1 MRRPMRQTMTRMTFI
16 EAAAVCMAA
25 IGLAGCGGKASA
37 SDPAA
42 GAPPPAQ
49 VEEEHNGDILK
60 VAHPEQFP
68 LVPAVK
74 HVSTPELNAT
84 GTVNPDVSRNVPV
97 ISVASGRII
106 EMNAR
111 LGDSVTKGELLMKV
125 QSADISQAF
134 SDYRQAMA
142 DEVLSRAQLDRAKI
156 LFDKGAI
163 AQKDLE
169 VAEDADS
176 KAKVMVETA
185 QDHIRVL
192 GADPQN
198 PTAIVSITAPVTGVI
213 TDQQLTAAGGTQGLG
228 SPNAFTISDL
238 SHVWIICDVYE
249 NDLHFVK
256 MGEYADIHLNA
267 YPNVVLRGQISNIGP
282 ILDPNIRTAK
292 VRLQVPNSGVLRF
305 GMFVTATFHG
315 QEKQVVSV
323 VPSSAI
329 LHLHDRDWVYVPE
342 AGDRFRRVEVTGG
355 KTLPDKTQE
364 VTGVQPG
371 QMVVQNALV
380 LQATAEQ

>member
-1 MRRPMRQTMTRMTFI
+1 MTRMTFI

-169 VAEDADS
+169 VAEDADA

-192 GADPQN
+192 GADPKTT
-198 PTAIVSITAPVTGVI
+198 TAIVAITAPVSGVI

-228 SPNAFTISDL
+228 SPNL
-238 SHVWIICDVYE
+238 SRSPTC
-249 NDLHFVK
+249 
-256 MGEYADIHLNA
+256 
-267 YPNVVLRGQISNIGP
+267 
-282 ILDPNIRTAK
+282 RTC
-292 VRLQVPNSGVLRF
+292 G
-305 GMFVTATFHG
+305 
-315 QEKQVVSV
+315 
-323 VPSSAI
+323 SSAMCTRTI
-329 LHLHDRDWVYVPE
+329 CISCKWASMPI
-342 AGDRFRRVEVTGG
+342 FT
-355 KTLPDKTQE
+355 
-364 VTGVQPG
+364 
-371 QMVVQNALV
+371 
-380 LQATAEQ
+380 

>member
-1 MRRPMRQTMTRMTFI
+1 MVFM
-16 EAAAVCMAA
+16 EAALGCALAM
-25 IGLAGCGGKASA
+25 GLAGCSGKAA
-37 SDPAA
+37 AGDPAA

-49 VEEEHNGDILK
+49 VEEEHSADMFK

-68 LVPAVK
+68 LLAATE
-74 HVSTPELNAT
+74 HIATPELNAT

-111 LGDSVTKGELLMKV
+111 LGDSVTKGKLLMKV

-156 LFDKGAI
+156 LYDKGAI

-169 VAEDADS
+169 VAEDAAA
-176 KAKVMVETA
+176 KAKVTVEAA
-185 QDHIRVL
+185 QDHLRVL
-192 GADPQN
+192 GADPQH
-198 PTAIVSITAPVTGVI
+198 PTAIVNIYSPVTGVI
-213 TDQQLTAAGGTQGLG
+213 TDQQATIAAGTQGLA

-238 SHVWIICDVYE
+238 SDVWIVCDVYE
-249 NDLHFVK
+249 NDLHFVR

-267 YPNVVLRGQISNIGP
+267 YPNMALRGRIDNIGP

-292 VRLQVPNSGVLRF
+292 VRLQVPNPGALRF

-315 QEKQVVSV
+315 QEKQTVAVI
-323 VPSSAI
+323 PASAI
-329 LHLHDRDWVYVPE
+329 LHLHDRDWVYVP
-342 AGDRFRRVEVTGG
+342 ADANRFRRVEVTGG
-355 KTLPDKTQE
+355 KMLPGDMQE
-364 VTGVQPG
+364 VKGIQPG
-371 QMVVQNALV
+371 QQVVRNALV